1 MSDQTNYCTTKGLG
15 WAFLV
20 IILTLTALPIAVTIM
35 MLGVDSYADNCEQSI
50 LMPCLG
56 LLP

>member
-1 MSDQTNYCTTKGLG
+1 MSDKVNYCTTKGLG
-15 WAFLV
+15 WAFLL
-20 IILTLTALPIAVTIM
+20 IILTLTVLPIVITM
-35 MLGVDSYADNCEQSI
+35 LLLGVDSYVDNCEQSI